1 MLPCPPPHGWIFLI
15 LGNKE
20 FILIFLHEKILQF
33 AIGKQSTD
41 VYNTSPCPDRLSN
54 EVGVKVRRALCHR
67 AAVCQEKAGEET
79 MQSCNSVTIR
89 QYSADEWTPVQIGW
103 M

>member
-20 FILIFLHEKILQF
+20 FTLIFLHEKILQF
-33 AIGKQSTD
+33 AIGKQRAD
-41 VYNTSPCPDRLSN
+41 VYNTSHCPDRLSN
-54 EVGVKVRRALCHR
+54 EVGVKVRRPLCHQ

-79 MQSCNSVTIR
+79 MQSCNSVT
-89 QYSADEWTPVQIGW
+89 
-103 M
+103 